1 MVETWTNTFQ
11 MVYIIKGIKIN
22 RNNLYSIGTLPAEVG
37 SSSDAMIE
45 EKRWGGNKEREW
57 DEREGVRWEGER
69 DGAEREKEKL
79 RLNINI
85 FHISK

>member
-57 DEREGVRWEGER
+57 VRWEGRSEVRGRER
-69 DGAEREKEKL
+69 WGREREREIEIEHKY
-79 RLNINI
+79 
-85 FHISK
+85 ISHF